1 MLLYIYYIK
10 QIPKNRRDLEMKQK
24 KKQRGG
30 RKNRDWMRDLFAKDF
45 EETPPEGITYRFTP
59 EEVKKCVQ
67 HNPHDLYS
75 HRKSPKA

>member
-1 MLLYIYYIK
+1 
-10 QIPKNRRDLEMKQK
+10 MKQK

-30 RKNRDWMRDLFAKDF
+30 RINRDWMRDLFGKDF

-67 HNPHDLYS
+67 PNPHDL
-75 HRKSPKA
+75 

>member
-1 MLLYIYYIK
+1 
-10 QIPKNRRDLEMKQK
+10 MKQK

-30 RKNRDWMRDLFAKDF
+30 RRNRDWMRDLFAKDF

-75 HRKSPKA
+75 HRRSPKV